1 MTGLPSRFHGLGA
14 VIFDLDGV
22 ITRTASVHFAAW
34 KALFDP
40 LLAARGQAPFD
51 EGDYARHV
59 DGKPRQDG
67 VRDFLASR
75 GIAVPEGAPDDPPEA
90 DTLHGLGRRKNGL
103 FRRMLAEQGV
113 EVFDSSVL
121 LVEELRR
128 HGIRTAVVS
137 SSKNARAILAN
148 AGLLDLF
155 DLILDGADAQRM
167 GLAGK
172 PAPDTFLQAA
182 ERLGLPPEACA
193 VVEDAVV
200 GVQAGA
206 AGEFRLVVGIDRGAG
221 HDALAAGG
229 ADVVVDDLKEL
240 DDER

>member
-1 MTGLPSRFHGLGA
+1 MSELPERLRGLRG

-34 KALFDP
+34 KALFDDF
-40 LLAARGQAPFD
+40 LRARDGDAFKPFTED
-51 EGDYARHV
+51 DYTSHV
-59 DGKPRQDG
+59 DGKPRYDG

-75 GIAVPEGAPDDPPEA
+75 GIAVTEDEVVA
-90 DTLHGLGRRKNGL
+90 LGNRKNGL
-103 FRRMLAEQGV
+103 FNRMLREHGV

-137 SSKNARAILAN
+137 SSKNCRPVLQSAELI
-148 AGLLDLF
+148 DHF
-155 DLILDGADAQRM
+155 DVILDGNDAAREH
-167 GLAGK
+167 LAGK
-172 PAPDTFLQAA
+172 PAPDTFVRAA
-182 ERLGLPPEACA
+182 ELLGLQPAECA

-206 AGEFRLVVGIDRGAG
+206 AGDFRVVIGIDRGAG
-221 HDALAAGG
+221 HDALAEGG

-240 DDER
+240 KT